1 MYQFFVEDEQIAND
15 LVIIEGSDVN
25 HIRNVLRMKCGEKVR
40 ISSTSGRNIIANMPN
55 SRIMSAYIT
64 LRRYVFIILFL
75 LPAPRL

>member
-40 ISSTSGRNIIANMPN
+40 HQQHIRQEFLRND
-55 SRIMSAYIT
+55 
-64 LRRYVFIILFL
+64 
-75 LPAPRL
+75 

>member
-40 ISSTSGRNIIANMPN
+40 ISSTSLSLIHI
-55 SRIMSAYIT
+55 
-64 LRRYVFIILFL
+64 
-75 LPAPRL
+75 